1 MAKPINCK
9 DFEKTNLFRTNNSYS
24 QFDLP
29 PEEIAKALPVRDPSK
44 PKLGKNGKS
53 GKQNQSKAQSQ
64 NQSANK
70 APNHRRKN
78 ATEDDTPKAFLRLM
92 QFQTTGKRA
101 PSGLETG
108 ESTKKRKRNATEKAT
123 ESNKKATPTPAKTPA
138 QPTPAEKQSMKILP
152 GERLA
157 EFSARVDREMPLSQM
172 TKSTKTSE
180 AKANE
185 QRKQTKHEKH
195 LRRLQSGW
203 REEEAKIKER
213 EQEEREER
221 EGEMEVELQ
230 QWKDWEIEAGGKAKK
245 RAVAAKKKKHKN
257 GGDGGADSGDDDPD
271 PWAKLKKRDQER
283 KKNPFEVAP
292 APPSLVKPREI
303 FKVRGGAKVDVAN
316 VPSAVGSLRRREE
329 LAGER
334 RNIVEEYRKLM
345 AEKRQ

>member
-1 MAKPINCK
+1 MPHKHKRRGEADK
-9 DFEKTNLFRTNNSYS
+9 S
-24 QFDLP
+24 QFNLP

-44 PKLGKNGKS
+44 PKQNNGKKGKGKN
-53 GKQNQSKAQSQ
+53 QQAQAQ
-64 NQSANK
+64 TPSANK
-70 APNHRRKN
+70 APNHRRKGVS
-78 ATEDDTPKAFLRLM
+78 EDDTPKAFLRLM

-108 ESTKKRKRNATEKAT
+108 ESTKKRKRAEKTTDSNKKPATEKVAAST
-123 ESNKKATPTPAKTPA
+123 TAK
-138 QPTPAEKQSMKILP
+138 AEKQGLKIMP

-157 EFSARVDREMPLSQM
+157 EFAARVDREMPLSQM
-172 TKSTKTSE
+172 TKTSKSGE

-185 QRKQTKHEKH
+185 QRKRTKHEKH

-213 EQEEREER
+213 EEEEREER
-221 EGEMEVELQ
+221 EAEMEVELQ

-245 RAVAAKKKKHKN
+245 RALVAKKKKNK
-257 GGDGGADSGDDDPD
+257 DGGDSGDDDPD

-292 APPSLVKPREI
+292 APPSLIKPREI

-334 RNIVEEYRKLM
+334 RSIVEEYRKLM